1 MSKATQIPITAAAPP
16 TPALP
21 PSSRRGLLAGTG
33 MAVIAAALA
42 LPAAVPPVIPI
53 TSPDHPD
60 AVLLATCATFAN
72 ISATIH
78 RMNAAAPCDWDDL
91 TETNADW
98 HDTLED
104 LSDMRPV
111 TLAGAQAKAQAVVAA
126 FQLDVASGLGSTV
139 EDHAEPHDYAAWRL
153 LHDVL
158 ALGGPA

>member
-1 MSKATQIPITAAAPP
+1 MFRATHRT
-16 TPALP
+16 TT
-21 PSSRRGLLAGTG
+21 SRRRLLAGSGLAT
-33 MAVIAAALA
+33 IAGAIG
-42 LPAAVPPVIPI
+42 LPATVPPATPA
-53 TSPDHPD
+53 TSPDQPD
-60 AVLLATCATFAN
+60 TVLLATCATFAQLTT
-72 ISATIH
+72 SIH
-78 RMNAAAPCDWDDL
+78 RMNAAAVCDWDEL
-91 TETNADW
+91 TAVNIEW

-111 TLAGAQAKAQAVVAA
+111 TLAGIRAKARAVIAA